1 MTIETAEN
9 LGLTDPAL
17 LRAAAYV
24 DGTWVERGQDR
35 LVVDNPSTGR
45 RVAELPSLSR
55 DQIAEAVRAAHNAL
69 PGWRAD
75 APKQRA
81 RVLRRWYELV
91 TENAE
96 DLTRLIV
103 AESGKPLAEARGE
116 VAYASSFIEWFAE
129 EAKRIRGDIFAAPE
143 PSRRL
148 LVLKEPV
155 GVCVAITPWNFP
167 AAMITRKVAPAL
179 AAGCTMVVKPAEQTP
194 LTALALAALA
204 DRAGLPP
211 GVLNVVVGDPH
222 EIGPGL
228 TGNPLVRKLSFTGS
242 TEVGRLLLAQCAA
255 TVKNVSMELGGNAPA
270 LVFDDAD
277 IEVAVSGVLAA
288 KYRNT
293 GQACISA
300 NRVYV
305 QAGVY
310 DRFAAEL
317 AKKVDEMPVGDGFDP
332 GVAQGPLID
341 IHAVAKVEQHI
352 GDAVEQGARVAC
364 GGSRHQL
371 GGLFF
376 QPTVLV
382 DVAPGMLIT
391 REETFGPVLPLIR
404 FTDEAEAVAMA
415 NATEYGLAAY
425 LFTRD
430 AERSWRV
437 AGALEAGMVGIN
449 TGLISNEMA
458 PFGGVKQSGL
468 GREGSVYGIDEYLE
482 MKYLAWEGAGSGEPA
497 GSRQPGWT
505 PQTQSDEG
513 RNW

>member
-1 MTIETAEN
+1 MTVEIAASF
-9 LGLTDPAL
+9 GLADPSL
-17 LRAAAYV
+17 LREGAYV
-24 DGTWVERGQDR
+24 DGAWVERGQGR
-35 LVVDNPSTGR
+35 LFVANPSTGQR
-45 RVAELPSLSR
+45 IAELPSLSR
-55 DQIAEAVRAAHNAL
+55 DQTAEAIRAAHQAL
-69 PGWRAD
+69 PGWRSRSA
-75 APKQRA
+75 KQRGQ
-81 RVLRRWYELV
+81 VLRRWFELV
-91 TENAE
+91 SESAE
-96 DLTRLIV
+96 DLARLIV
-103 AESGKPLAEARGE
+103 LESGKPLTEARGE

-143 PSRRL
+143 ASRRL

-167 AAMITRKVAPAL
+167 AAMITRKAAPAL

-204 DRAGLPP
+204 DRAGVPP
-211 GVLNVVVGDPH
+211 GVLNVIIGDPN
-222 EIGPGL
+222 EIGPEL
-228 TGNPLVRKLSFTGS
+228 TESPLVRKVSFTGS

-270 LVFDDAD
+270 VVFDDAD
-277 IEVAVSGVLAA
+277 LEVAVAGVVAA

-305 QAGVY
+305 QAGIY
-310 DRFAAEL
+310 DSFAAEL
-317 AKKVDEMPVGDGFDP
+317 ARRVEELNVGDGFDSR
-332 GVAQGPLID
+332 VALGPLINGD
-341 IHAVAKVEQHI
+341 AVLKVEQHI
-352 GDAVEQGARVAC
+352 GNAVERGARVVC

-376 QPTVLV
+376 QPTVLA
-382 DVAPGMLIT
+382 DVTSGMLIT
-391 REETFGPVLPLIR
+391 REETFGPVLPLTR
-404 FTDEAEAVAMA
+404 FTDETEVIELA

-430 AERSWRV
+430 AARTWRV
-437 AGALEAGMVGIN
+437 AAALEAGMVGIN
-449 TGLISNEMA
+449 TGLISNEVA

-482 MKYLAWEGAGSGEPA
+482 MKYLAWEGAGSAEPTPI
-497 GSRQPGWT
+497 RQPDSAR
-505 PQTQSDEG
+505 QKERKS
-513 RNW
+513 